1 MKSFYEHGWLSRAA
15 ASMRPLVFAF
25 AISFLSGCSMIGKH
39 VNAYERSN
47 LSKQGMLLVENPQEQ
62 SEINHMYN
70 SREGS
75 VGGMG
80 GAGGGCG
87 CN

>member
-1 MKSFYEHGWLSRAA
+1 MKSVFENGWPSRTAA
-15 ASMRPLVFAF
+15 GTRLLIF
-25 AISFLSGCSMIGKH
+25 AIAVSFLSGCSMIGKH

-70 SREGS
+70 AREGS

>member
-1 MKSFYEHGWLSRAA
+1 MKSFIEHGWPTQSAKRLRLLS
-15 ASMRPLVFAF
+15 FAF
-25 AISFLSGCSMIGKH
+25 AFTLLSGCSMIGKH

-70 SREGS
+70 AREGS